1 MAGLFSDENEF
12 GPFASGKGGS
22 QRDLADAI
30 FSVDAK
36 QTPLMSLIPK
46 SEGVINTTYEYPV
59 DKQLAPKDNAT
70 DDSYEAEL
78 DGVDKFEKTLD
89 DYSIIQNNVQWF
101 RRAALI
107 GRLAES
113 ASNLA
118 GAPDLRATSIRK
130 QLEAIKRDMEVRLCA
145 DDVPNDAGGTY
156 YSADSSSGP
165 LKTRAL
171 GKFIDSDAPTTS
183 IPSAFRTPAGSI
195 VEASEVEAVGS
206 LTESHVQDVLQSI
219 YEETGVAKELVLLC
233 GVNLKKQFR
242 NFTESTTTD
251 GSNNLAATRIRTLNQ
266 DAESRSIISTID
278 VFEGDFGTLS
288 LVPSLFL
295 AKNDWSSGTTGD
307 KNTDTSSG
315 LVYDADTSRA
325 YGYVLDTSMLELR
338 FHQLPSVRPL
348 PDLGSGDRYE
358 INSVAGL
365 SVLNPLAFGAF
376 KHTS

>member
-1 MAGLFSDENEF
+1 MAGLFSTENEF
-12 GPFASGKGGS
+12 GPFASGGKGGS

-36 QTPLMSLIPK
+36 QTPLMSMIPK
-46 SEGVINTTYEYPV
+46 AEGVINTTYEYPV
-59 DKQLAPKDNAT
+59 DKQLAPKHNAT
-70 DDSYEAEL
+70 ADAYSAEL
-78 DGVDKFEKTLD
+78 DAESKFEKTLD

-113 ASNLA
+113 ASNLS
-118 GAPDLRATSIRK
+118 GVPDLRATSIRK

-145 DDVPNDAGGTY
+145 DDVPDNASGTY
-156 YSADSSSGP
+156 YDADSGTSP

-171 GKFIDSDAPTTS
+171 GKYIDSSSTN
-183 IPSAFRTPAGSI
+183 IPSSFRTPAGSI
-195 VEASEVEAVGS
+195 ITAAEQEAVSG
-206 LTESHVQDVLQSI
+206 LTEANVQDVLQSI

-251 GSNNLAATRIRTLNQ
+251 ASNNITATRVRTLNQ
-266 DAESRSIISTID
+266 EAEARSIISTIE

-295 AKNDWSSGTTGD
+295 AKNDWSSGT
-307 KNTDTSSG
+307 SG
-315 LVYDADTSRA
+315 TKDSAYDADTSRA
-325 YGYVLDTSMLELR
+325 YGYVLDPEMMELR
-338 FHQLPSVRPL
+338 FHQLPSVRSL

-358 INSVAGL
+358 INAVAGL

>member
-1 MAGLFSDENEF
+1 MAGLFSTENEF
-12 GPFASGKGGS
+12 GPFSSGKGGS
-22 QRDLADAI
+22 QRDLADAVFAI
-30 FSVDAK
+30 DAK
-36 QTPLMSLIPK
+36 QTPLMSMIPK

-70 DDSYEAEL
+70 ADAYSAEL
-78 DGVDKFEKTLD
+78 DAESKFEKTLD

-118 GAPDLRATSIRK
+118 GVPDLRATSIRK

-145 DDVPNDAGGTY
+145 DDVPDNGGGSGLF
-156 YSADSSSGP
+156 YSGESSSSP
-165 LKTRAL
+165 LKTRTL
-171 GKFIDSDAPTTS
+171 GKYIDSSSAN
-183 IPSAFRTPAGSI
+183 IPSAFRTPASSI
-195 VEASEVEAVGS
+195 VTAAEVEAVAS
-206 LTESHVQDVLQSI
+206 LTEANVQDVLQSI

-251 GSNNLAATRIRTLNQ
+251 SSNIAATRIRTLNQ
-266 DAESRSIISTID
+266 DASDKKIISTVD
-278 VFEGDFGTLS
+278 VFEGDFGTLT

-295 AKNDWSSGTTGD
+295 AKNDWTNGTGGTGTASS
-307 KNTDTSSG
+307 S
-315 LVYDADTSRA
+315 YDANTSRA
-325 YGYVLDTSMLELR
+325 TGYVLDMDMLELR
-338 FHQLPSVRPL
+338 FHQLPSVRSL

-358 INSVAGL
+358 INAVAGL

>member
-1 MAGLFSDENEF
+1 MAGLFSTENEF
-12 GPFASGKGGS
+12 GPFASGGKGGS
-22 QRDLADAI
+22 QRDFADAVFAI
-30 FSVDAK
+30 DAK
-36 QTPLMSLIPK
+36 QTPLMSMIPK

-70 DDSYEAEL
+70 ADAYSAEL
-78 DGVDKFEKTLD
+78 DAESKFEKTLD

-118 GAPDLRATSIRK
+118 GVPDLRATSIRK

-145 DDVPNDAGGTY
+145 DDVPEATSGNF
-156 YSADSSSGP
+156 YSGESSTSP
-165 LKTRAL
+165 LKTRTL
-171 GKFIDSDAPTTS
+171 GKYIDSSSAN
-183 IPSAFRTPAGSI
+183 IPSAFRTPASSI
-195 VEASEVEAVGS
+195 VTAAEVESVAN
-206 LTESHVQDVLQSI
+206 LTEANVQDVLQSI

-251 GSNNLAATRIRTLNQ
+251 SSNIAATRIRTLNQ
-266 DAESRSIISTID
+266 DASDKKIISTVD
-278 VFEGDFGTLS
+278 VFEGDFGTLT

-295 AKNDWSSGTTGD
+295 AKNDWTNGTTGTKD
-307 KNTDTSSG
+307 SA
-315 LVYDADTSRA
+315 YDANTSRA
-325 YGYVLDTSMLELR
+325 TGYVLDMDMLELR
-338 FHQLPSVRPL
+338 FHQLPSVRSL

-358 INSVAGL
+358 INAVAGL

>member
-1 MAGLFSDENEF
+1 MAGLFSTENEF
-12 GPFASGKGGS
+12 GPFSGGKGGS

-36 QTPLMSLIPK
+36 QTPLMSMIPK
-46 SEGVINTTYEYPV
+46 AEGVINTTYEYPV
-59 DKQLAPKDNAT
+59 DKQLAPKHNAT
-70 DDSYEAEL
+70 ADAYSAEL
-78 DGVDKFEKTLD
+78 DAESKFEKTLD

-113 ASNLA
+113 ASNLS
-118 GAPDLRATSIRK
+118 GVPDLRATSIRK

-145 DDVPNDAGGTY
+145 DDVPEATSGTY
-156 YSADSSSGP
+156 YDADSGTSP

-171 GKFIDSDAPTTS
+171 GKYIDSSSAN

-195 VEASEVEAVGS
+195 VTAAEQEAVSG
-206 LTESHVQDVLQSI
+206 LTEANVQDVLQSI

-251 GSNNLAATRIRTLNQ
+251 SSNITATRVRTLNQ
-266 DAESRSIISTID
+266 EAEARSIISTIE

-295 AKNDWSSGTTGD
+295 AKNDWSSGT
-307 KNTDTSSG
+307 SG
-315 LVYDADTSRA
+315 TKATAYDADTSRA
-325 YGYVLDTSMLELR
+325 YGYVLDTSMMELR
-338 FHQLPSVRPL
+338 FHQLPSVRSL

-358 INSVAGL
+358 INAVAGL